1 MWFQV
6 LPVIWQAASRGLG
19 HMGCCWTCNSWWQT
33 LAENLSS
40 RKNNLLGCNSTHKL
54 LYNSNIWTVNIRLA
68 IWRHRYCAADFLINP
83 WVTKLIE
90 NVILTMQHFNC
101 KNKVRSSIQ
110 AQISFFCL
118 ILNID
123 RQDVRPSVWRNPR
136 CSSQAGSWR
145 KGKRHVIYCQWIR
158 FVVSLTRSF
167 CFSGCV
173 RDCDKDWNDHGV
185 WRDH

>member
-6 LPVIWQAASRGLG
+6 LPVIWQEASRGLG

-40 RKNNLLGCNSTHKL
+40 RKNNSTHKL
-54 LYNSNIWTVNIRLA
+54 LYNSNILTVNGRLA

-83 WVTKLIE
+83 WLTKLIG
-90 NVILTMQHFNC
+90 NVNLTMQHFNC
-101 KNKVRSSIQ
+101 KNTTQ
-110 AQISFFCL
+110 GQILHPSRDNFFCL

-145 KGKRHVIYCQWIR
+145 KGKMHFFIA
-158 FVVSLTRSF
+158 SDL
-167 CFSGCV
+167 
-173 RDCDKDWNDHGV
+173 
-185 WRDH
+185 